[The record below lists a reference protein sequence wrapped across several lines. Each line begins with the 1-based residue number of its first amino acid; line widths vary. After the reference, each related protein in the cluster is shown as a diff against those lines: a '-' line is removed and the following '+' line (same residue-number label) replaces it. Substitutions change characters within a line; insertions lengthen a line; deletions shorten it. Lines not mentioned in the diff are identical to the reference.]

1 MLEKIQKAREKAS
14 EEEGS
19 HSPPTYGYLWDTPYL
34 LS

>member
-19 HSPPTYGYLWDTPYL
+19 LTHPLHMDIYGIHHIY
-34 LS
+34 